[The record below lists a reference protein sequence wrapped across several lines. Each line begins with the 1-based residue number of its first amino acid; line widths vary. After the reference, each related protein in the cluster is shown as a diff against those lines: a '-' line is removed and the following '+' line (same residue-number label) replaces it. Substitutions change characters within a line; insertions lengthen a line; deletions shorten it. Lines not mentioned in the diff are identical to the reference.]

1 MSHQRTHSAQPHH
14 MMKILNPEEEK
25 SRIKPS
31 NLTILTL
38 LLNLTDANI
47 VFNGV
52 QHTYL
57 C

>member
-1 MSHQRTHSAQPHH
+1 MNIAF
-14 MMKILNPEEEK
+14 IFL
-25 SRIKPS
+25 KPFF
-31 NLTILTL
+31 NLINLGSLRRQKKKLKFTILTL

>member
-1 MSHQRTHSAQPHH
+1 MSHQRTHSAQPRH
-14 MMKILNPEEEK
+14 MMKILNPEDEK

-52 QHTYL
+52 QHTL